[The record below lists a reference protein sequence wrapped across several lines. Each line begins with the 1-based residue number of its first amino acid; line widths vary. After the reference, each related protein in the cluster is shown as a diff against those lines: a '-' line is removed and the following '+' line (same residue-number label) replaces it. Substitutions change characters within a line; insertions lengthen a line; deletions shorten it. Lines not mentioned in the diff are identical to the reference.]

1 VGLLIGRD
9 GINRKRLQQSTGATL
24 YLRGR
29 GTELRGQTKLSE
41 QVDKRG
47 RLTEA
52 GEAME
57 EMHVLLEADTD
68 EQIEAARVQVMMIID
83 PPDKSSAL
91 TLFQEGQLET
101 CAVRVRVRVRVS

>member
-1 VGLLIGRD
+1 MTLKLYVPEKPDYLREPKNWVGILIGRE
-9 GINRKRLQQSTGATL
+9 GINRKRLQQSTGADL

-29 GTELRGQTKLSE
+29 GTELRGQTKLSD

-57 EMHVLLEADTD
+57 EMHVILEADTD
-68 EQIEAARVQVMMIID
+68 EQLEAARVQANSSPGARPEL
-83 PPDKSSAL
+83 PP
-91 TLFQEGQLET
+91 
-101 CAVRVRVRVRVS
+101 

>member
-1 VGLLIGRD
+1 MGLLIGRD

-68 EQIEAARVQVMMIID
+68 EQIEAARVQVRAQH
-83 PPDKSSAL
+83 PNPTPNPSPSPSPSPSPNPNPNSNPS
-91 TLFQEGQLET
+91 
-101 CAVRVRVRVRVS
+101 R

>member
-1 VGLLIGRD
+1 MGLLIGRD

-29 GTELRGQTKLSE
+29 GTELRGQTKLSD

-57 EMHVLLEADTD
+57 EMHVILEADTD
-68 EQIEAARVQVMMIID
+68 EQLEAARVQA
-83 PPDKSSAL
+83 SSSPGARPEL
-91 TLFQEGQLET
+91 ARSSPLS
-101 CAVRVRVRVRVS
+101 ARS